1 VNLVVEYRIDYDA
14 HKDSADSADANSFFW
29 RPLIVGKL
37 SESIALPETPGSQ
50 KLGLINVGAIWQFK
64 GVRFLVE
71 VLIIGGLI
79 YLGWEQPFKG
89 RFEQV
94 QAGVRAATASK
105 LKPATSQETVAPVA
119 PTPSPAAI
127 PQPRAIIAAPT
138 PTPRGA
144 WMWDEK
150 HHSVL
155 DRPAYDQTQPQ
166 QRYHDQY
173 GRSYWIDANGVRHY
187 DQ

>member
-1 VNLVVEYRIDYDA
+1 M
-14 HKDSADSADANSFFW
+14 
-29 RPLIVGKL
+29 
-37 SESIALPETPGSQ
+37 
-50 KLGLINVGAIWQFK
+50 
-64 GVRFLVE
+64 RFLIE

-89 RFEQV
+89 RLQQV
-94 QAGVRAATASK
+94 ETAVRGAAASK
-105 LKPATSQETVAPVA
+105 IKPT
-119 PTPSPAAI
+119 AI
-127 PQPRAIIAAPT
+127 PQEPAAAPAATVTPTPIQQPRAVIAAPA

-150 HHSVL
+150 HHSPL
-155 DRPAYDQTQPQ
+155 DRPAYDQAQPV

>member
-1 VNLVVEYRIDYDA
+1 M
-14 HKDSADSADANSFFW
+14 
-29 RPLIVGKL
+29 
-37 SESIALPETPGSQ
+37 
-50 KLGLINVGAIWQFK
+50 
-64 GVRFLVE
+64 RFLVE

-79 YLGWEQPFKG
+79 YLGWEQPFKT
-89 RFEQV
+89 RLEQV
-94 QAGVRAATASK
+94 QAAVRAAAHTPERPGPS
-105 LKPATSQETVAPVA
+105 ETQQTLLPKTT
-119 PTPSPAAI
+119 PTPTTTPTAI
-127 PQPRAIIAAPT
+127 PQPRLTFAAPT

-150 HHSVL
+150 HHSPL
-155 DRPAYDQTQPQ
+155 DRPAYDQTQPV

>member
-1 VNLVVEYRIDYDA
+1 MRL
-14 HKDSADSADANSFFW
+14 
-29 RPLIVGKL
+29 LI
-37 SESIALPETPGSQ
+37 
-50 KLGLINVGAIWQFK
+50 
-64 GVRFLVE
+64 E

-79 YLGWEQPFKG
+79 SLGWEQPLKG
-89 RFEQV
+89 RLGQV
-94 QAGVRAATASK
+94 ETAVRAAAST
-105 LKPATSQETVAPVA
+105 LKPTAIPQEAPVQVA
-119 PTPSPAAI
+119 PT
-127 PQPRAIIAAPT
+127 APT
-138 PTPRGA
+138 PVPQPKVIFVTPTAPPRGA

-150 HHSVL
+150 HHSPL